1 MRLTQRG
8 GLLALSLLCFA
19 LVGAALVSQHVF
31 DMQPCPWC
39 ILQRIIF
46 LVIALLL
53 LAGAFLPGR
62 AVFIVGSVAFAL
74 AGITTALYQ
83 HFVAAKSSSCNLTLA
98 DKIISGLGL
107 DKAVP
112 AMFEVKASRS
122 ISVRPRPPLGCSF
135 SSSSRT
141 PAAGRPAP
149 GRPPAVV
156 RRCHQHRRQQ
166 AGRRLQ
172 VRKAL
177 PPLLRPCRSPALAS
191 RPKPPVPAS
200 SSTWSA
206 HPASSA
212 RLACRL
218 QVDQRGDRHAVAAAA
233 GQLATATL

>member
-112 AMFEVKASRS
+112 AMFEVKASCADAAVDMLHVPYEFWS
-122 ISVRPRPPLGCSF
+122 LGF
-135 SSSSRT
+135 F
-141 PAAGRPAP
+141 
-149 GRPPAVV
+149 VV
-156 RRCHQHRRQQ
+156 
-166 AGRRLQ
+166 
-172 VRKAL
+172 V
-177 PPLLRPCRSPALAS
+177 
-191 RPKPPVPAS
+191 
-200 SSTWSA
+200 
-206 HPASSA
+206 
-212 RLACRL
+212 
-218 QVDQRGDRHAVAAAA
+218 AVAA
-233 GQLATATL
+233 TYTLSRR

>member
-107 DKAVP
+107 DKAVL
-112 AMFEVKASRS
+112 AMFEVKASCADAAVDMLHVPYEFWS
-122 ISVRPRPPLGCSF
+122 LGF
-135 SSSSRT
+135 F
-141 PAAGRPAP
+141 
-149 GRPPAVV
+149 VV
-156 RRCHQHRRQQ
+156 
-166 AGRRLQ
+166 
-172 VRKAL
+172 V
-177 PPLLRPCRSPALAS
+177 
-191 RPKPPVPAS
+191 
-200 SSTWSA
+200 
-206 HPASSA
+206 
-212 RLACRL
+212 
-218 QVDQRGDRHAVAAAA
+218 AVAA
-233 GQLATATL
+233 TYTLSRH

>member
-83 HFVAAKSSSCNLTLA
+83 HYVAAKSSSCNLTLA

-112 AMFEVKASRS
+112 AMFEVKASCADAAVDMLHVPYEFWS
-122 ISVRPRPPLGCSF
+122 LGF
-135 SSSSRT
+135 F
-141 PAAGRPAP
+141 
-149 GRPPAVV
+149 VV
-156 RRCHQHRRQQ
+156 
-166 AGRRLQ
+166 
-172 VRKAL
+172 V
-177 PPLLRPCRSPALAS
+177 
-191 RPKPPVPAS
+191 
-200 SSTWSA
+200 
-206 HPASSA
+206 
-212 RLACRL
+212 
-218 QVDQRGDRHAVAAAA
+218 AVAA
-233 GQLATATL
+233 TYTLSRR